1 MSGKLAVPVAASFLA
16 CIVVANY
23 VTSTYGFIPVGFGY
37 TATAGTL
44 IAGAAFALRDLLQ
57 DVAGKTAT
65 MAVIAAGAAV
75 SYLVADPLIATASA
89 AAFLLSEAVDLAVYT
104 PLRKRSRAG
113 DRRWASAVI
122 ASNLAGAAV
131 DTVVFLALAF
141 GWAAVLPAFAG
152 QMVGKAWATVMYL
165 LLGWGLGRA
174 VLRQPVHTESA

>member
-1 MSGKLAVPVAASFLA
+1 
-16 CIVVANY
+16 
-23 VTSTYGFIPVGFGY
+23 
-37 TATAGTL
+37 
-44 IAGAAFALRDLLQ
+44 
-57 DVAGKTAT
+57 
-65 MAVIAAGAAV
+65 VIAAGAAV